1 MTEPSS
7 SDPRPRDSSAGARR
21 SHRARW
27 VALVVFALVTS
38 LYAWWPIIAAYP
50 ATQGGDG
57 PVFQKALEAEHASIA
72 RYHELPMWNPY
83 ECGGLPLWDNPQ
95 GPAGAPL
102 VLLMFVT
109 DTTKAMIAWYVL
121 HSAAGFLCMWIF
133 ARKDL
138 KLTRPA
144 SMLAS
149 LAWAYSGFH
158 QQHYAGG
165 HFVFVSF
172 LYMPL
177 ALYLWR
183 RAEHDLR
190 AAGGLAILVAWMFH
204 EGAVYPLPH
213 LALLLGAET
222 LMRMWPLKRIKA
234 IVRAAAVVGVLAFLL
249 AASRMLPVADQLRAH
264 VRPIGVETDFL
275 QWDTLKSMFLDRS
288 HTRGVAGQ
296 TYVWPEYGTYFGP
309 LLVFIAFAG
318 MLAGGLESFWLFA
331 LMLFCGALMWGHGSP
346 YAPWHLLKGHI
357 FPFKEMRVPSRFRV
371 EVSMFLAVFIGIAA
385 DKLPARFAALPR
397 RMGGSTQ
404 LGKTVRGLVFLVGLV
419 GVGDMM
425 GVGIDW
431 FRVCFYNPP
440 LTKVVER
447 SPRLYLGGPGLAGNF
462 VEQPRQNR
470 GRIACWEEWG
480 WNQGAALWEGDVP
493 QAKAGS
499 ESVVVSDVSRTQ
511 NTFTITVD
519 AAAPGPVLV
528 NSTYDKQWRTDV
540 GTTRNMDN
548 LLVIDVPAGHSV
560 LHLRYLPRMFWP
572 GVFLTLLGV
581 AATTMLFRYLNQQ
594 ARQRR
599 DERARSS
606 TAAQ

>member
-1 MTEPSS
+1 MTA
-7 SDPRPRDSSAGARR
+7 PRSPHARR
-21 SHRARW
+21 LRW
-27 VALVVFALVTS
+27 VALVAFALLTS
-38 LYAWWPIIAAYP
+38 LYAWWPVLAAYP
-50 ATQGGDG
+50 NTQGGDG
-57 PVFQKALEAEHASIA
+57 PVFHKALEAEHASIA

-109 DTTKAMIAWYVL
+109 DTTKTIMAWYVL
-121 HSAAGFLCMWIF
+121 HSAAGFLCMWIL

-138 KLTRPA
+138 GLSRPA
-144 SMLAS
+144 SVLAA

-165 HFVFVSF
+165 HFVFVPF

-222 LMRMWPLKRIKA
+222 LMRLWPIKRLKNIL
-234 IVRAAAVVGVLAFLL
+234 RAAAVVGVLAFLL

-264 VRPIGVETDFL
+264 VRPIGVETDSL
-275 QWDTLKSMFLDRS
+275 QWETLKAMFLDRTHS
-288 HTRGVAGQ
+288 RGVPGQ

-309 LLVFIAFAG
+309 LLVVIAIAG
-318 MLAGGLESFWLFA
+318 MAAGGLETFWLFA
-331 LMLFCGALMWGHGSP
+331 LMLFCGALMWGHGHRF
-346 YAPWHLLKGHI
+346 APWHMLKGHV

-371 EVSMFLAVFIGIAA
+371 EVSMFLAAFIGIAA
-385 DKLPARFAALPR
+385 DKLPERFAKLPR
-397 RMGGSTQ
+397 IGTQ
-404 LGKTVRGLVFLVGLV
+404 RLGKTVRGLVLMIGLV
-419 GVGDMM
+419 GVGDML

-431 FRVCFYNPP
+431 FRVTFYNPP
-440 LTKVVER
+440 AAKVVP
-447 SPRLYLGGPGLAGNF
+447 SDHLYLGGPGLAGNMID
-462 VEQPRQNR
+462 QPAQNR

-493 QAKAGS
+493 QAKPNDDG
-499 ESVVVSDVSRTQ
+499 VVVNQVSRTQ
-511 NTFTITVD
+511 NTFTIDVD
-519 AAAPGPVLV
+519 ATRPSTVLV
-528 NSTYDKQWRTDV
+528 NSTYDKQWRTDA
-540 GTTRNMDN
+540 GQLRNLDN
-548 LLVIDVPAGHSV
+548 LLVVDVPPGHSV
-560 LHLRYLPRMFWP
+560 VHLRYLPRLFWP
-572 GVFLTLLGV
+572 GVFLTLLGI
-581 AATTMLFRYLNQQ
+581 AATSALFWYVG
-594 ARQRR
+594 RQRR
-599 DERARSS
+599 ERDRSS
-606 TAAQ
+606 SATAQALSDSSATR

>member
-1 MTEPSS
+1 MTAPISP
-7 SDPRPRDSSAGARR
+7 DPRRKLARFASR
-21 SHRARW
+21 HLRW
-27 VALVVFALVTS
+27 VALVTFALATS

-57 PVFQKALEAEHASIA
+57 PVFQKALEAEHASIV
-72 RYHELPMWNPY
+72 RYHELPLWNPY

-109 DTTKAMIAWYVL
+109 NTTKAMIAWYVI
-121 HSAAGFLCMWIF
+121 HSAIGFVCMWIF

-138 KLTRPA
+138 KLSGPA
-144 SMLAS
+144 SILAS
-149 LAWAYSGFH
+149 LVWAYSGFH
-158 QQHYAGG
+158 QQHYGGG

-172 LYMPL
+172 LYFPL
-177 ALYLWR
+177 AVYLWR

-213 LALLLGAET
+213 LMLVLGAET
-222 LMRMWPLKRIKA
+222 LMRLWPLRRIKA

-249 AASRMLPVADQLRAH
+249 SASRMLPVADQLRAH

-275 QWDTLKSMFLDRS
+275 QWETLKAMFLDRA
-288 HTRGVAGQ
+288 HARGVPGQ

-309 LLVFIAFAG
+309 LLVFLAVAG
-318 MLAGGLESFWLFA
+318 MIAGGLESFWLFA
-331 LMLFCGALMWGHGSP
+331 LMLFCGALMWGHGSRF
-346 YAPWHLLKGHI
+346 APWHMLKSYV

-371 EVSMFLAVFIGIAA
+371 EVSMFLATFIGIAA
-385 DKLPARFAALPR
+385 DKLPLRFAQLPR
-397 RMGGSTQ
+397 IGTTQ
-404 LGKTVRGLVFLVGLV
+404 LGKTARGLVLVAGLV
-419 GVGDMM
+419 GVGDML

-431 FRVCFYNPP
+431 FRVCFYGAP
-440 LTKVVER
+440 LAKVVP
-447 SPRLYLGGPGLAGNF
+447 SDHLYLGGAGLAPNF
-462 VEQPRQNR
+462 VDQPQQNR

-493 QAKAGS
+493 QAKAGGG
-499 ESVVVSDVSRTQ
+499 SVAVTDVSRTQ
-511 NTFTITVD
+511 NTFTITGD
-519 AAAPGPVLV
+519 ATAPGPVLV
-528 NSTYDKQWRTDV
+528 NSTYDKQWRTDI
-540 GTTRNMDN
+540 GATRNMEN

-560 LHLRYLPRMFWP
+560 LHLRYLPRLFWP
-572 GVFLTLLGV
+572 GVFLTLVGV
-581 AATTMLFRYLNQQ
+581 VATSLLFRRL

-599 DERARSS
+599 AAERAE
-606 TAAQ
+606 T

>member
-7 SDPRPRDSSAGARR
+7 SDPERAPASRR
-21 SHRARW
+21 SRRLRW
-27 VALVVFALVTS
+27 VALVVFALLTS
-38 LYAWWPIIAAYP
+38 LYAWWPIMAAYP
-50 ATQGGDG
+50 STQGGDG
-57 PVFQKALEAEHASIA
+57 PVFQKALEAEHASIV

-109 DTTKAMIAWYVL
+109 DTTKAMIAWYVI
-121 HSAAGFLCMWIF
+121 HSAIGFLCMWIF

-138 KLTRPA
+138 ELSRPA
-144 SMLAS
+144 SLLAS

-172 LYMPL
+172 LYLPL

-213 LALLLGAET
+213 LMLVLGAET
-222 LMRMWPLKRIKA
+222 LMRMWPLRRVKA
-234 IVRAAAVVGVLAFLL
+234 IVRAAVVVGVLAFLL

-264 VRPIGVETDFL
+264 VRPIGVETDSL
-275 QWDTLKSMFLDRS
+275 QWETLRSMFLDRTHS
-288 HTRGVAGQ
+288 RGVAGQ

-309 LLVFIAFAG
+309 LLVFIAVAG

-331 LMLFCGALMWGHGSP
+331 LMLFCGALMWGHGHRF
-346 YAPWHLLKGHI
+346 APWHLLKSYV

-371 EVSMFLAVFIGIAA
+371 EVSMFLAAFIGIAA
-385 DKLPARFAALPR
+385 DKLPARFATLPR
-397 RMGGSTQ
+397 IGTTK
-404 LGKTVRGLVFLVGLV
+404 LGKTARGLVLLIGLV
-419 GVGDMM
+419 GVGDML

-440 LTKVVER
+440 LTKVVEV
-447 SPRLYLGGPGLAGNF
+447 SPRLYLGGPGLAANF

-499 ESVVVSDVSRTQ
+499 DSVVVTDVSRTQ

-519 AAAPGPVLV
+519 ATAPGPVLV

-540 GTTRNMDN
+540 GTTRNLDN
-548 LLVIDVPAGHSV
+548 LLVIDVPAGHWV
-560 LHLRYLPRMFWP
+560 LHLRYLPRLFWP
-572 GVFLTLLGV
+572 GVFLTLLGIV
-581 AATTMLFRYLNQQ
+581 ATSALFWHLE
-594 ARQRR
+594 RQRR
-599 DERARSS
+599 AAGGAGRERASS
-606 TAAQ
+606 AVK